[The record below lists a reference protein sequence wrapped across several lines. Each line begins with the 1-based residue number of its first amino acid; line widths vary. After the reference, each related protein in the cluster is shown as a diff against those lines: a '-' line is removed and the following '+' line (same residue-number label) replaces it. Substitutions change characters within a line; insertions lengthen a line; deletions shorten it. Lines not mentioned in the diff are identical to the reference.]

1 MDRRDWDLLNK
12 QMRRLQPSPP
22 PNGIMVLMLAGIFV
36 AGMTTGALLFTSG
49 SPPVQTATDGKAAL
63 AFLLNGTRHETR

>member
-22 PNGIMVLMLAGIFV
+22 PIMVLMLAGIFV